1 MWAISLPQFEV
12 KLINN
17 VHSLDSWLEC
27 RDIDFGLAWLGNARR
42 LERGAR
48 FIISWCHYANFKT
61 VQVNF
66 PVWRQWQAAMFC
78 VCVVHVQSVVFKQVP
93 VVPLF
98 ISARGQMTIVSLSL
112 LFCTHTHTQ
121 ISSLSLFWSL
131 ASYSHDN
138 FYSFQFGKMHAE
150 GATDKD
156 RGLESRREIY
166 AGMMMR
172 GEQHRL
178 KVSTRCH
185 HFTLSGRQHT
195 YTHAHAYFCFFLFF
209 FYPHNTHRP
218 RQRGEGCRM

>member
-1 MWAISLPQFEV
+1 MQILRP
-12 KLINN
+12 
-17 VHSLDSWLEC
+17 
-27 RDIDFGLAWLGNARR
+27 
-42 LERGAR
+42 
-48 FIISWCHYANFKT
+48 FKWT
-61 VQVNF
+61 FPSDVNG
-66 PVWRQWQAAMFC
+66 RQPCF
-78 VCVVHVQSVVFKQVP
+78 VCVLCMSNLLYLNKSRSSHFSSQLEARWQSF
-93 VVPLF
+93 
-98 ISARGQMTIVSLSL
+98 LSVYY
-112 LFCTHTHTQ
+112 FAHTHTHTQ

-218 RQRGEGCRM
+218 RQRGEECRM